1 MKRILL
7 IALLLL
13 CTVGTVSAYG
23 LYLKCPDSVQA
34 GVPLKCSL
42 DSDFPAGT
50 TFNLVLYQT
59 QYTATEIKKQ
69 PVTIQKDQN
78 TQYLIIDTQGLPG
91 GNYKVEVQY
100 IGADEPRLRSDSVTL
115 QLINIID
122 RSSDIEIT
130 APVSQ
135 NLEDA
140 LRIEG
145 DIRKGGNDGVEI
157 EVSGPDGR
165 IFGPQWI
172 QTRSDLRTGAGV
184 FTQKVNVNSGG
195 DYKVDFS
202 DSNGFIGEKVF
213 TVVAPTTATTVVPTG
228 TVAVVKTTRPVT
240 TAPTPWPTTTPAS
253 PLSSLLPVGALVF
266 AGMMA
271 VMTAGRTRK

>member
-1 MKRILL
+1 MKRILF

-34 GVPLKCSL
+34 GAPLKCTL
-42 DSDFPAGT
+42 DSDFPPGT

-59 QYTATEIKKQ
+59 EYTATQIKKQ
-69 PVTIQKDQN
+69 PVTIQADQN
-78 TQYLIIDTQGLPG
+78 TQYLVIDTQGLPG
-91 GNYKVEVQY
+91 GNYKVEVQFT
-100 IGADEPRLRSDSVTL
+100 GSDEPRLRSDSTTL
-115 QLINIID
+115 QLLTIID
-122 RSSDIEIT
+122 RSGDIEIT
-130 APVSQ
+130 SPVSQ
-135 NLEDA
+135 NLDDA

-145 DIRKGGNDGVEI
+145 DIVKGGNNGVEI

-172 QTRSDLRTGAGV
+172 QTKSDLRTSAGV

-202 DSNGFIGEKVF
+202 DANGYIGEKVF
-213 TVVAPTTATTVVPTG
+213 TVVTPTTAPTASATTSATIVR
-228 TVAVVKTTRPVT
+228 TTRPIT
-240 TAPTPWPTTTPAS
+240 TAPTPWPTATPAS
-253 PLSSLLPVGALVF
+253 PVSPLVPVSALTC
-266 AGMMA
+266 AGIFA
-271 VMTAGRTRK
+271 VMSRTRK